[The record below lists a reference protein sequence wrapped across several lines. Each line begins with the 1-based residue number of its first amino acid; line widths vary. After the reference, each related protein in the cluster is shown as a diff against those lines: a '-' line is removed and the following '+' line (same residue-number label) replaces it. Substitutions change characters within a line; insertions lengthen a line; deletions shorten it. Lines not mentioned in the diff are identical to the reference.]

1 MSLVVDGKTYKLPAD
16 IPTVAS
22 LANGPYQ
29 LALRTV
35 KASKALNMWAGLL
48 EQARTRLAPGLA
60 ATVAPPVERNA
71 RWNSIKGIETPFG
84 ANHGATDSKQFGYW
98 FNYFWTEAR
107 EAYDLNPA
115 AQAQLCDAF
124 FAVLEADGNGGYRP
138 TDRYAAMDNTQ
149 MQNVLLKVLRVGFKR
164 VHVGEQKKGPF
175 SAPQAL
181 DAKSMFALQVSG
193 NGEARRTLPIGFR
206 GDNRKPGDLK
216 DGGFMARARSLKS
229 TVHSNYGMN
238 QAWHPFNL
246 PVYANSLFLRK
257 GKSKDN
263 CLHTVISVAS
273 SLEEMLPYPL
283 LSDPS
288 LFGLAFKD
296 PATWTSDDVNYVK
309 NHWLGSQIV
318 RDSEP
323 NGRIDKLTTTKNIYI
338 LNMGLGQAFDTQA
351 WQQSL

>member
-1 MSLVVDGKTYKLPAD
+1 
-16 IPTVAS
+16 
-22 LANGPYQ
+22 
-29 LALRTV
+29 
-35 KASKALNMWAGLL
+35 
-48 EQARTRLAPGLA
+48 
-60 ATVAPPVERNA
+60 
-71 RWNSIKGIETPFG
+71 
-84 ANHGATDSKQFGYW
+84 
-98 FNYFWTEAR
+98 
-107 EAYDLNPA
+107 
-115 AQAQLCDAF
+115 
-124 FAVLEADGNGGYRP
+124 
-138 TDRYAAMDNTQ
+138 
-149 MQNVLLKVLRVGFKR
+149 
-164 VHVGEQKKGPF
+164 
-175 SAPQAL
+175 
-181 DAKSMFALQVSG
+181 
-193 NGEARRTLPIGFR
+193 
-206 GDNRKPGDLK
+206 
-216 DGGFMARARSLKS
+216 
-229 TVHSNYGMN
+229 MN

-309 NHWLGSQIV
+309 NHWLGLQIV

-351 WQQSL
+351 WQQSLGVANPFPERAVNTVLPEQILAVLSVKKHYFFRRVGVSGGVVFFDISDEKIDWLIDELLLQQMFGVTAKAEIERAIQRGIRNAKFNVNGDKQAYEKSKQVPQVAATGAQQTACPVCNATFRSKLLLIQHQNQTGHTNP